1 MDKERSIGKEILI
14 FSNQIRR
21 RIDKEAGKY
30 GLTSIQARILGFVFR
45 QSAVKNVF
53 QKDIEEEFNIRR
65 SSVTSVIQL
74 MEKNGYI
81 NRESVCEDARLKK
94 IILTQKGLETE
105 EKVHQVIIEIEESLQ
120 KTLNDEEKNIFIQLI
135 DRLSKNMVE

>member
-1 MDKERSIGKEILI
+1 MDKERSIGKEIII

-21 RIDKEAGKY
+21 RIDKEARKY

-120 KTLNDEEKNIFIQLI
+120 KTLNDEEKSIFIQLI